1 MTTMIAVFLGP
12 EALSDIL
19 ACVQGDH
26 NDQNIGDEVKE
37 QYSEVIAE
45 IIADCDLPGEVTET
59 GDEGAVGQVFM
70 CVCEGTNRQEG
81 KVRAGYMGF
90 ERDYVREDSWH
101 GVIFV

>member
-45 IIADCDLPGEVTET
+45 IIADCDLTGAET
-59 GDEGAVGQVFM
+59 GDVGQVFM